1 MPSECLQNAFRMFS
15 ERFQNIF
22 RLVCLER
29 LQGDPKVVPV
39 VQGIQ
44 EIQVQP
50 GKCFSTLWTNA
61 CLSQDAVC
69 GTSPLTTRNC
79 WTWHLEINHSL
90 HQCGC
95 CSLQCGTC
103 FNFFLSNASPS
114 TRAAIDH
121 VYHWRTCD
129 IFASSRS
136 FCFRS
141 RRTFWC
147 DWHQVLQ
154 STRPSDSWAATAS
167 WAAGPTCPQQFKHH
181 WFVAEPRELGQRLQ
195 GL

>member
-1 MPSECLQNAFRMFS
+1 MPSECLQNAFRMPS
-15 ERFQNIF
+15 ECLQNVF
-22 RLVCLER
+22 RMSSECL
-29 LQGDPKVVPV
+29 QTCVF
-39 VQGIQ
+39 
-44 EIQVQP
+44 
-50 GKCFSTLWTNA
+50 GKITNA

-167 WAAGPTCPQQFKHH
+167 WAVGPTCPQQFKHD

-195 GL
+195 CFVSNDWQF